1 MKLAEA
7 LMERK
12 ALRERIEALKARVYA
27 NARVQEGETPAE
39 NPVDLLRELETDI
52 ERFID
57 LVARINLTNAAARL
71 PDGRTLS
78 ETITRRDMFH
88 LLQLVHENLA
98 SKATPAHERYS
109 NREIKLLPT
118 VDVVATR
125 KQSDAFARSARL
137 LDLALQ
143 QANWSIDLA

>member
-12 ALRERIEALKARVYA
+12 ALRERIEALKGRVYG
-27 NARVQEGETPAE
+27 NARVQEGEAPAE
-39 NPVDLLRELETDI
+39 RPAELLRELEAAI
-52 ERFID
+52 EDFVA
-57 LVARINLTNAAARL
+57 LVTRINHTNAAARL
-71 PDGRTLS
+71 PDGRTLA
-78 ETITRRDMFH
+78 EAITRRDMLH

-109 NREIKLLPT
+109 KTEIKLLPT

-125 KQSDAFARSARL
+125 KRSDEYARAARL

-143 QANWSIDLA
+143 QANWGTDLA

>member
-7 LMERK
+7 LMERR
-12 ALRERIEALKARVYA
+12 ALREHIEALKLRVYA
-27 NARVQEGETPAE
+27 NARVQEGEVPAE
-39 NPVDLLRELETDI
+39 QPAGLLRELEADV
-52 ERFID
+52 ERFVGLIT
-57 LVARINLTNAAARL
+57 RINRTNAEARL
-71 PDGRTLS
+71 PDGRTLA
-78 ETITRRDMFH
+78 EAITRRDMLH

-109 NREIKLLPT
+109 NREIRLLPT

-125 KQSDAFARSARL
+125 KQADALAREARL

-143 QANWSIDLA
+143 QANWLIDIS

>member
-12 ALRERIEALKARVYA
+12 ALRERMEALKARIYV

-39 NPVDLLRELETDI
+39 KPTELLAELETDI
-52 ERFID
+52 ARFIA
-57 LVARINLTNAAARL
+57 LVTRINRTNAAALL
-71 PDGRTLS
+71 PDGRTLA
-78 ETITRRDMFH
+78 EAITQRDMLH
-88 LLQLVHENLA
+88 LQQLVHENLA
-98 SKATPAHERYS
+98 SKATPAQERYS

-118 VDVVATR
+118 VDVAAIR
-125 KQSDAFARSARL
+125 KKSDEYARAARL

-143 QANWSIDLA
+143 QANWQIDLA